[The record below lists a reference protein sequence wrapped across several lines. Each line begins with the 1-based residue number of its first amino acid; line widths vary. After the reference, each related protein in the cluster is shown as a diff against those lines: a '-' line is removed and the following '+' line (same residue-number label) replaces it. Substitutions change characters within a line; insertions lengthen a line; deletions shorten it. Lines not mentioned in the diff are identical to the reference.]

1 MNEEV
6 EAILK
11 GSYDLHVH
19 AGPDPDQP
27 RRLDALEAGRHA
39 YEAEMGG
46 FVLKSHRYDTTPL
59 AYVLRRMYPGLD
71 VAGGIVLNTSVG
83 GINPDAVDVAGR
95 LGARVVWMPTMS
107 ARHYVRRQG
116 GNGGSGGISL
126 LDGARL
132 AGPVLEVLDVAGRYD
147 MVVASGHV
155 SPREAIELF
164 ARAGSRGVDR
174 LVATHPA
181 GVASLDEQREMAAL
195 GAFLEYTFLA
205 CMPST
210 GSMTCAQLAEAV
222 SELGVDRC
230 IVTTDLGQWMNPPP
244 AEGMRMAI
252 AALLQAGLP
261 PEEVT
266 KVVKDNPA
274 HLVKARE

>member
-116 GNGGSGGISL
+116 GSGGIAL
-126 LDGARL
+126 LDGVKL
-132 AGPVLEVLDVAGRYD
+132 AGPVLEVLDVAGRHD

-164 ARAGSRGVDR
+164 TRAGSRGVNR
-174 LVATHPA
+174 LMATHPA
-181 GVASLDEQREMAAL
+181 GVASPDEQREMAAL

-210 GSMTCAQLAEAV
+210 GSMTCAQLVEAV
-222 SELGVDRC
+222 SGLGADRC

-252 AALLQAGLP
+252 AALLDSGMNVS
-261 PEEVT
+261 EVET
-266 KVVKDNPA
+266 LVKHNPA
-274 HLVKARE
+274 RLVKARE